1 MPQSVGGTMFPR
13 NIEGFSRLL
22 PKEAKVEESNDKS
35 FSSHLFEALSRV
47 NNLQKEADQ
56 ASVDLLTG
64 DLDDLHLL
72 MIKTEEARLALQFTV
87 QTTTKIIEAY
97 QELARI
103 QI

>member
-1 MPQSVGGTMFPR
+1 VPQSVDGTRFPG
-13 NIEGFSRLL
+13 NIESFSRLL
-22 PKEAKVEESNDKS
+22 PKETRIEDNNNKS
-35 FSSHLFEALSRV
+35 FSGYLCQALSRV
-47 NNLQKEADQ
+47 NDLQKEADQ

-72 MIKTEEARLALQFTV
+72 MIKTEEARLALQFAV